1 MPRFPD
7 ASINDQPTL
16 CHMEDVVSLS
26 HWNTPFRVKVNLY
39 GKAFDA
45 TLDTGASLSAVQSVV
60 VKTIPGG
67 DTRVKPW
74 TAPPIQ
80 LADGASC
87 CPLGVIW
94 LSLGFMGQ
102 RFYHRFAV
110 LQSLSSPIILG
121 MDFMLRSSVTLHVP
135 SRTVVLG
142 DDPGPL
148 EEFEGADLMMPGP
161 DLLCLGVSSSTLSM
175 KVEEASLNNEQKYKL
190 TELLETFSGL
200 FDGHLGRTTLVEHE
214 INTGEARPVHLAPYR
229 TSPAKK
235 ELIESQIKDMLKE
248 GIIEPASGPWAAPV
262 IIVPKQSGEP
272 RFCVDYRALNKLTVK
287 DSYPLP
293 RIDESLD
300 FLARG
305 AFVSTI
311 DLVRGYWQ
319 VGMAENSKQKT
330 AFISHCGLFQFR
342 VLPFGLCNAPATF
355 QRLMNSVL
363 AGLIYKS
370 CAVYLDDIVVVSP
383 TFEQH
388 LVDLKEVL
396 DRLESEGLSVKL
408 EKCQF
413 CRSELTFLGY
423 NVTTDGVRPNK
434 DKVKAV
440 TDFVSPTN
448 VKQVRQF
455 LGLTSYYRRFIN
467 DYARHAEPLF
477 ALTRSDVPFKWSS
490 ECQAAMD
497 FLKDKLTSAPV
508 LKFPDFSR
516 PFFIHA
522 DACDIG
528 LGAAL
533 MQRDDNGRD
542 VVVAYASRS
551 LHKAERPY
559 STPEKECLAV
569 IWALEHFR
577 PYIEGLHVTIF
588 SDHSSLRWLMSRP
601 NLSGRLARW
610 SLRLQ
615 DFDFDIVH
623 RPGTS
628 NKVPDALSRNPVP
641 SCGAPLEV
649 LPDYAIIGGLDLRIL
664 PPVIFSDREN
674 LRQMQLNDP
683 VTGQLLGMLEGQD
696 VRNSEEL
703 SQYVIQDGLLYFVD
717 DKVSCNLHP
726 MKRLKLYAPT
736 AIKRSLMEYY
746 HDHPLAGHLGMTKTI
761 ARLKMRFYWPKL
773 SSDAKKYVA
782 SCTVCQ
788 FTKPSQRKPAGLMVP
803 ICPQRPWEYTGVDFV
818 GPLPRTPCGNAYILV
833 FVDYFSKWVE
843 VSAVREA
850 TAQVAASKLLSEV
863 FARHGTPTYLIS
875 DRGSPFVS
883 ELFNHVLTTLGS
895 EHRLTTAY
903 HPQTNATERVNRSL
917 KTAIRAYV
925 GTKHTAWDRYLPQ
938 ICFALRTAPHESTGH
953 SPSMLLYG
961 RELTTPLDIIT
972 QPNSDGMDEP
982 GIPYPESLESS
993 IREAHDHARSILA
1006 ESHAKRKKYYDR
1018 RRRPVSYSMDE
1029 LVRVKTHPRSD
1040 ALANFTAKLA
1050 PVYTG
1055 PYRVT
1060 QKLSEVN
1067 YRLTDVST
1075 EADAGVFHV
1084 ANMLP
1089 FRTWDTSGKAE
1100 TVPTEGSVPEASVDD
1115 RNDVHEEINGG
1126 ATTMTLTDLQLEN
1139 EDNWPVSTSVRDQS
1153 GSVDSVNSLPD
1164 MQAEF
1169 ATQNDDLAVGGN
1181 DPNRRHYNLRP
1192 RCAPRITSDWSTNRW
1207 TNVYHTDRLDLK

>member
-1 MPRFPD
+1 MPRLPD
-7 ASINDQPTL
+7 DSMSDQPEL
-16 CHMEDVVSLS
+16 CHVEDTVSTS

-39 GKAFDA
+39 GQVFDA
-45 TLDTGASLSAVQSVV
+45 TLDTGASLSAVRSAIVQ
-60 VKTIPGG
+60 TIPGG
-67 DTRVKPW
+67 DVRLKPW
-74 TAPPIQ
+74 SAPPVQ

-87 CPLGVIW
+87 CPLGAIW

-110 LQSLSSPIILG
+110 VHNLSSPVILG
-121 MDFMLRSSVTLHVP
+121 MDFMLRSSVSIHVP

-142 DDPGPL
+142 DEPVPL
-148 EEFEGADLMMPGP
+148 EELEGADLTIPSP
-161 DLLCLGVSSSTLSM
+161 DLSCLDVDSSALSE
-175 KVEEASLNNEQKYKL
+175 KVEESSLANEQKNKL
-190 TELLETFSGL
+190 TEMLKTFSGL
-200 FDGHLGRTTLVEHE
+200 FDGRLGRTSLVEHE
-214 INTGEARPVHLAPYR
+214 IVTGDAKPVHLAPYR

-235 ELIESQIKDMLKE
+235 ELIESQIKDMLKD

-262 IIVPKQSGEP
+262 VIVPKHSGEP

-305 AFVSTI
+305 TFISTI
-311 DLVRGYWQ
+311 DLARGYWQ
-319 VGMAENSKQKT
+319 VAVAEDSKPKT

-355 QRLMNSVL
+355 QRLMNTVL

-370 CAVYLDDIVVVSP
+370 CAVYLDDIVVASP

-388 LVDLKEVL
+388 LVDLRDVL
-396 DRLESEGLSVKL
+396 TRLESAGLSIKL
-408 EKCQF
+408 AKCQF

-423 NVTTDGVRPNK
+423 KITTNGILPNEE
-434 DKVKAV
+434 KVKAV
-440 TDFVSPTN
+440 VDFHTPAN

-455 LGLTSYYRRFIN
+455 LGMTSYYRRFIY

-477 ALTRSDVPFKWSS
+477 ALTRTDVPFVWSD
-490 ECQAAMD
+490 ECQTAMN
-497 FLKDKLTSAPV
+497 FLKEKLTSAPV
-508 LKFPDFSR
+508 LTFPDFSL
-516 PFFIHA
+516 PFSIHA
-522 DACDIG
+522 DACDSG

-533 MQRDDNGRD
+533 MQKDSNGSD
-542 VVVAYASRS
+542 VVVAYASRA
-551 LHKAERPY
+551 LHKSEKPY

-623 RPGTS
+623 KPGTS
-628 NKVPDALSRNPVP
+628 NRVPDALSRNPATSGSVP
-641 SCGAPLEV
+641 FGL
-649 LPDYAIIGGLDLRIL
+649 LPDYAIIGGLDLRAL
-664 PPVIFSDREN
+664 PPVIFSDREHI
-674 LRQMQLNDP
+674 RQLQLNDP
-683 VTGQLLGMLEGQD
+683 ETGKLLRMLEGQD
-696 VRNSEEL
+696 ERATEEL
-703 SQYVIQDGLLYFVD
+703 SQYEIQDGLLYFVD
-717 DKVSCNLHP
+717 DKVACNLHP
-726 MKRLKLYAPT
+726 MKRLKLYTPT
-736 AIKRSLMEYY
+736 AMKRSLMEYY
-746 HDHPLAGHLGMTKTI
+746 HDHPMAGHLGMTKTI
-761 ARLKMRFYWPKL
+761 ARLKLRFYWPKM

-788 FTKPSQRKPAGLMVP
+788 FTKPSQRKPAGFMVP
-803 ICPQRPWEYTGVDFV
+803 IRPQRPWEYTGVDFV

-863 FARHGTPTYLIS
+863 FARHGVPNYLIS

-883 ELFNHVLTTLGS
+883 ELFRHVLTTLGS

-903 HPQTNATERVNRSL
+903 HPQTNATERVNRTL

-925 GTKHTAWDRYLPQ
+925 GNKHTAWDRYLPQ
-938 ICFALRTAPHESTGH
+938 ICFALRTAPHESTGQ

-961 RELTTPLDIIT
+961 RELNTPLDLIT
-972 QPNSDGMDEP
+972 QPNSDGGDEP

-993 IREAHDHARSILA
+993 IREAHDHAKSTLN
-1006 ESHAKRKKYYDR
+1006 ESHDKRKKYYDQR
-1018 RRRPVSYSMDE
+1018 RRSVSYSVNE

-1050 PVYTG
+1050 PLYAG
-1055 PYRVT
+1055 PYRIA

-1067 YRLTDVST
+1067 YRLIDVST
-1075 EADAGVFHV
+1075 GADAGVFHV
-1084 ANMLP
+1084 VNLLP
-1089 FRTWDTSGKAE
+1089 FRTWDPIVESETEPADSFLVDEVLEETAGDLTDFEANDDCDRPVTYSGHDLSG
-1100 TVPTEGSVPEASVDD
+1100 TGDSVDWLPDLQVDVGSQNNDLTVNDDDLD
-1115 RNDVHEEINGG
+1115 RN
-1126 ATTMTLTDLQLEN
+1126 
-1139 EDNWPVSTSVRDQS
+1139 
-1153 GSVDSVNSLPD
+1153 
-1164 MQAEF
+1164 
-1169 ATQNDDLAVGGN
+1169 
-1181 DPNRRHYNLRP
+1181 HYDLRP
-1192 RCAPRITSDWSTNRW
+1192 RRAPRITSDWSSNRW